1 MRWPWSRRKAAN
13 STTATATATASSP
26 YFVLGGRKMAIDAP
40 YMLPKDLE
48 ESGRLDF
55 QHVLLRNIL
64 KGNYLAPIGQPLS
77 ILDVGC
83 GTGRWGSEM
92 ARQFPRAN
100 VVGLDLAPPSVTSA
114 AVTQGQE
121 RPPDN
126 YVFVQGDVTKGL
138 PFADNSFDFV
148 HQRLVVMGLPYAQW
162 LPAIQELRRVTRTGG
177 WVELVDTTVTA
188 RSPHSEQ
195 WVQWAQKLASFRGI
209 DMTAGNQIGNF
220 LQQAGFRNVQLIPL
234 EIPLGPWGGRI
245 GTLMMA
251 DGMSGARALETPVVH
266 QAHLAT
272 KEEFDAAVAAM
283 EHDFATMTGCT
294 QPFYIAYGQK

>member
-1 MRWPWSRRKAAN
+1 MRWPWSRRKTAN
-13 STTATATATASSP
+13 STAATATATTP
-26 YFVLGGRKMAIDAP
+26 YYMLGGRKMAIDAP
-40 YMLPKDLE
+40 YLLPKDLE

-100 VVGLDLAPPSVTSA
+100 VVGLDLAPPAPTSA
-114 AVTQGQE
+114 AVTQGQD

-138 PFADNSFDFV
+138 PFADDSFDFV
-148 HQRLVVMGLPYAQW
+148 HQRLVVMGLPLAQW
-162 LPAIQELRRVTRTGG
+162 LPVIQELRRVTRPGG

-209 DMTAGNQIGNF
+209 DMTAGSQIGNF
-220 LQQAGFRNVQLIPL
+220 LQQAGFRNVQTIPL

-245 GTLMMA
+245 GVLMMA
-251 DGMSGARALETPVVH
+251 DGMAGARALETPVVH

-272 KEEFDAAVAAM
+272 KAEFDAAVAAM
-283 EHDFATMTGCT
+283 ENDFATMTGCT